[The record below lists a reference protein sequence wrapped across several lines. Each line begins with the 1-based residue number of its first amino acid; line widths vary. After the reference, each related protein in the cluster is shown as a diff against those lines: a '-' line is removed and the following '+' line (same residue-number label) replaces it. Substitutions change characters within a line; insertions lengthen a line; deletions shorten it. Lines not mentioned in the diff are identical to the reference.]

1 SEVKT
6 PLSKS
11 RTPSNIAILVPSH
24 DHWPASELLASRP
37 KSVPSGSTVKVCS
50 SAVAELSARLIRI
63 LPLVPRGLADA
74 GAALMAATATM
85 ASTPHKKVV
94 DRRNLP
100 PLVVR
105 GPPPPATSPGPGSER
120 GHS

>member
-1 SEVKT
+1 MPFRLGSASPKPSQARRALSGDHWAHPRNRSGYWVSRLSEVKT

-24 DHWPASELLASRP
+24 DHWPASELLASRL

-50 SAVAELSARLIRI
+50 SPVAKLSARLIRI

-74 GAALMAATATM
+74 ELA
-85 ASTPHKKVV
+85 
-94 DRRNLP
+94 
-100 PLVVR
+100 
-105 GPPPPATSPGPGSER
+105 
-120 GHS
+120 